1 MLLSSG
7 LSALR
12 CASFGRPFPVAVED
26 SLFKETLD
34 QRQDT
39 AVLHLLADQGHQ
51 AVLRDRVEIAFQVG
65 IDNEDVSALEQFLHP
80 PQRVLA
86 APVGAKAVAVRR
98 KVPFEDRFH
107 HHAQRRLYHPVAYRW
122 YPQGTHLPTSRFGN
136 VVPSDLLRPVASP
149 PQLLAQAPQI
159 CVPVLREVFDRDM
172 IHSGRTLVGRH
183 FREGRPQRR
192 LGLDLVDQTVPFAAF
207 DPLFEGSQHPCRPNR
222 WFGPR
227 PVAG

>member
-51 AVLRDRVEIAFQVG
+51 AVLRDRIEIAFQIG
-65 IDNEDVSALEQFLHP
+65 IDDDDVPGLEQFLYP
-80 PQRVLA
+80 PQCGLA
-86 APVGAKAVAVRR
+86 SPIGAKAVAVRR
-98 KVPFEDRFH
+98 EVPLEDRFQ

-159 CVPVLREVFDRDM
+159 CVPIFREVFDRDM

-183 FREGRPQRR
+183 FRESRPQRR
-192 LGLDLVDQTVPFAAF
+192 LGLNLVDQTVPFAAF